1 MLQRLFILLLLFA
14 TLVAKAQQVPRL
26 SQFNFATGLYNPAAV
41 GATDQLTLGGAFRGQ
56 WLGVDG
62 APNTQVLFVDKS
74 TDRVGL
80 GFQMRNDKAGSLGI
94 SDFNAAY
101 AYKLPL
107 SSTLVL
113 RGGVAAS
120 VANWRNDFSNLLLD
134 DADDPQFLNN
144 YNRWLPNFGAG
155 IQLQH
160 KKWQIGFGVP
170 QLFEHNLNETDNA
183 IAAHTF
189 RHYFIHANT
198 NIALN
203 DNQLQIQPQL
213 VLVNSTWFS
222 KQQEGTPYK
231 IGAPTTADFGLTAIV
246 QEQWKLGMMWRS
258 ALQRSLTSDHALGFQ
273 AGWISP
279 KGLTVS
285 AVYEVPLNAVR
296 KVSDG
301 SFELMM
307 TYQLAPKSSLPPPKQ
322 AQPLIP
328 KQVQPPTPKPETPI
342 VPPAAVVVPTS
353 IYQVQGIVFDM
364 TTGLPTE
371 GARITLA
378 NTCGSPIP
386 GAFITTAD
394 GRYHFD
400 LEVGCCYTVTAQK
413 DGRKT
418 ANSPQLCAM
427 KSAEG
432 QILRADLDLQQP

>member
-1 MLQRLFILLLLFA
+1 MVQRFLFLLLLLA
-14 TLVAKAQQVPRL
+14 TLGAQAQQAPRL
-26 SQFNFATGLYNPAAV
+26 SQFNFATALYNPSAA
-41 GATDQLTLGGAFRGQ
+41 GATDQLTIGGAFRGQ
-56 WLGVDG
+56 WLGIDG
-62 APNTQVLFVDKS
+62 APNTQVLFIDKS

-80 GFQMRNDKAGSLGI
+80 GFQMRNDKAGNLGI

-107 SSTLVL
+107 TSTLVL

-120 VANWRNDFSNLLLD
+120 VANWRNNFSNLLLD
-134 DADDPQFLNN
+134 DTDDPQFLNN

-155 IQLQH
+155 VQLQH
-160 KKWQIGFGVP
+160 NKWQIGFGVP
-170 QLFEHNLNETDNA
+170 QLFEHNLNETNNA

-189 RHYFIHANT
+189 RHYFIHANA
-198 NIALN
+198 NIELN
-203 DNQLQIQPQL
+203 DNQLQIQPQI
-213 VLVNSTWFS
+213 VLVNSTWFN
-222 KQQEGTPYK
+222 KTKEAAQYK
-231 IGAPTTADFGLTAIV
+231 IGSPTTADFGVTAIV

-258 ALQRSLTSDHALGFQ
+258 ALQRTLTSDHALGFK

-279 KGLTVS
+279 KGFTVS
-285 AVYEVPLNAVR
+285 AVYEVPLNAIR
-296 KVSDG
+296 KVSNG
-301 SFELMM
+301 SFEIMM
-307 TYQLAPKSSLPPPKQ
+307 TYTPPGPQSS
-322 AQPLIP
+322 
-328 KQVQPPTPKPETPI
+328 KQVQPPTSKPEIPI
-342 VPPAAVVVPTS
+342 VPPPPAAVVPPPPAAAPPS

-386 GAFITTAD
+386 DAFITTAD

-418 ANSPQLCAM
+418 ANSAQLCAM